1 MSQGKNM
8 ICPKCQTFQPKAET
22 CTNCGVVVDKLRPK
36 TESVRPV
43 AEKPSRPDTAA
54 SGLDSGFLIK
64 TAVGVVVLAGLGLWL
79 PGVVSN
85 FIHRDE
91 IQLEEHL
98 QSLPFYPELAKYEPK
113 TYERLKKTLIG
124 AVKAGEPPERAVMRA
139 RIMVAK
145 VLKDNVPYATDEAV
159 EELGLVF
166 IDELDQLSDHATACY
181 KFLFPHSGPPAAFL
195 TAADPISY
203 LDEEILLAELDAV
216 AEVLRT
222 AAEEPQ
228 DKPNADEGET
238 LLLSQAE
245 KLHGRYG
252 DAVLLLAQTSHQDAD
267 KSTICRMYR
276 SMMGNIMSMPSE
288 DSSTLLRYLLAKS

>member
-22 CTNCGVVVDKLRPK
+22 CTNCGVVVDKLKPK
-36 TESVRPV
+36 TESVQTV
-43 AEKPSRPDTAA
+43 AEKPGRDDTGA
-54 SGLDSGFLIK
+54 SGLDPGFLVK
-64 TAVGVVVLAGLGLWL
+64 TALGVVVVVGLGLWL

-91 IQLEEHL
+91 IKLEEHL
-98 QSLPFYPELAKYEPK
+98 QNLPFYPELAKYEPK
-113 TYERLKKTLIG
+113 TYERLKKNLLN

-139 RIMVAK
+139 RMMVAK
-145 VLKDNVPYATDEAV
+145 VLKANVPYAADEAV

-166 IDELDQLSDHATACY
+166 IDELDQLSEHSSACY
-181 KFLFPHSGPPAAFL
+181 KFLFPHSGPPAGFL
-195 TAADPISY
+195 TAADPLSY
-203 LDEEILLAELDAV
+203 LDEETQLAELDAV

-222 AAEEPQ
+222 AAEDPQ
-228 DKPNADEGET
+228 DEPDAKEGES

-245 KLHGRYG
+245 KLHSRYG
-252 DAVLLLAQTSHQDAD
+252 DAVMLLAQTSHQDSD

-276 SMMGNIMSMPSE
+276 SMMGNIMNMPGD